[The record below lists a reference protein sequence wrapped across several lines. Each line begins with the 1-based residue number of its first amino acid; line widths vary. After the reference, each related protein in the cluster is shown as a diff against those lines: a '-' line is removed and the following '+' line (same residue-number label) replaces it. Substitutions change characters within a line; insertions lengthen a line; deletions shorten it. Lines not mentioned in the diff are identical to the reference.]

1 MPYGYVGDI
10 SDKIKQS
17 KKNNGVLTVNEI
29 ADLKTDGN
37 WGGTLQLIEEQ
48 TVSGTPTTVDFDDI
62 KSDIFDVHFIT
73 FSKVEGES
81 TTAQDLRMRV
91 SNDGGSS
98 FESGSS
104 YHYATLDGRADG
116 TFAEFASG
124 GATTSFCPVPDLD
137 KETYATLNGYVYL
150 YSAGDSA
157 KYTYLEC
164 QNILGQSAVGT
175 RWRNG
180 GGSYQV
186 AETVD
191 AIQFLTLSGGGYSGG
206 TFKVYGVKQ
215 L

>member
-1 MPYGYVGDI
+1 MPYGYLGTTPNQQKANSGVF
-10 SDKIKQS
+10 SVEEALAL
-17 KKNNGVLTVNEI
+17 KNLGEL
-29 ADLKTDGN
+29 
-37 WGGTLQLIEEQ
+37 GGSMELIEKY

-62 KSDIFDVHFIT
+62 QSSKYDVHFIT
-73 FSKVEGES
+73 FSKIEGES

-98 FESGSS
+98 FEAGS

-116 TFAEFASG
+116 TFSEIASG

-137 KETYATLNGYVYL
+137 KETYSTLNGYIYL

-164 QNILGQSAVGT
+164 QNILFQTAVGT

-186 AETVD
+186 AETVN
-191 AIQFLTLSGGGYSGG
+191 AIQFLTLSGGGFSGG

>member
-1 MPYGYVGDI
+1 MSYIGTQPNNV
-10 SDKIKQS
+10 
-17 KKNNGVLTVNEI
+17 KKNIGLYNPNEI
-29 ADLKTDGN
+29 LQLEKDGN

-116 TFAEFASG
+116 TFSEIASG

-137 KETYATLNGYVYL
+137 KETYSTLNGYIYL

-164 QNILGQSAVGT
+164 QNILFQTAVGT

-186 AETVD
+186 AETVN
-191 AIQFLTLSGGGYSGG
+191 AIQFLTLSGGGFSGG